1 MYLSDREM
9 AHAITCGRL
18 IVDPPTKIGPT
29 SIDLHL
35 DVVEQARIWDMAK
48 YREHNRDHGLP
59 ESEIRISN
67 YHYGKMSK
75 LYHAPVPADGEDVKV
90 FRRDRQIIVRPTGF
104 VLWQTREVV
113 GTPKDEA
120 DLILFIDGK
129 STRSAR
135 TGLLVHFTAPTI
147 HAGWAGQVTLEIGNF
162 GPFDIVLQQDDVIAQ
177 ITVATISSIPKIS
190 MEKAGSTTLGQRGV
204 AGAQVD

>member
-9 AHAITCGRL
+9 EYAIQCGRL

-35 DVVEQARIWDMAK
+35 DKVEQAKVWDIDK
-48 YREHNRDHGLP
+48 YRKHNEQHGLP
-59 ESEIRISN
+59 PTEIRISS
-67 YHYGKMSK
+67 YHYGTMSS
-75 LYHAPVPADGEDVKV
+75 LYHSPVLPDGPDQKV
-90 FRRDRQIIVRPTGF
+90 FRKDRQIVIRPTGF
-104 VLWQTREVV
+104 VLWQTKEVV

-129 STRSAR
+129 STRTAR
-135 TGLLVHFTAPTI
+135 TGVLVHFTAPTI
-147 HAGWAGQVTLEIGNF
+147 HAGWAGQVTLEIANF
-162 GPFDIVLQQDDVIAQ
+162 GPFDIVLQEDDVIAQ

-204 AGAQVD
+204 GGASSR